1 MQTGRQKSRTFS
13 QKRLLMSTSSIQLLQ
28 QLTQTSNQ
36 SNRRMQAMNQAS
48 RACKAT
54 KQMTQHILHRKQKQM
69 QPCNQQTVARIKQW
83 RVLKVEMLTKSKR
96 LPH

>member
-1 MQTGRQKSRTFS
+1 MQTGKQKSQTFS
-13 QKRLLMSTSSIQLLQ
+13 QKRLLMSTSLIQLLQ

-36 SNRRMQAMNQAS
+36 SNQRMQAMNQAS

-69 QPCNQQTVARIKQW
+69 QPCNQQTVARIRQW
-83 RVLKVEMLTKSKR
+83 QALKVEMLTKSKR